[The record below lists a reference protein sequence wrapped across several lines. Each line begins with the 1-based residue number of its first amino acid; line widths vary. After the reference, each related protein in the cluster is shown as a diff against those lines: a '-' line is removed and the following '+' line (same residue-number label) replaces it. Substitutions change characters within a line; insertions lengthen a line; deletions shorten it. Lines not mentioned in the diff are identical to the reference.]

1 MENMSKID
9 DLSESMNEWMYEVFF
24 DEVKEY
30 FDKVINGGCDE

>member
-9 DLSESMNEWMYEVFF
+9 DLSESMNEWMFEVFY

-30 FDKVINGGCDE
+30 FDNYINGGCDE